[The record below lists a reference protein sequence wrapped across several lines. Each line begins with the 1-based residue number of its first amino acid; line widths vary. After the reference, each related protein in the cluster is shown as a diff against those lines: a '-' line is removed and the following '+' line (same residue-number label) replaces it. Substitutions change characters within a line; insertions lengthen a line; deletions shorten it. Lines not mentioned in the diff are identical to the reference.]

1 MTDRAHHTSEWY
13 RQRVRPFLSEVAAE
27 LIPEFDRHLEKVKAL
42 AASAADDLAV
52 CFLGPSSVGKSTLIN
67 ALVAGDGRVLPQGG
81 VGPLTALATSVRH
94 AEEPFF
100 EVAYQ
105 PRSRLNELRFS
116 LESERE
122 RVLKA
127 AGRDVPAETD
137 DEAKGAG

>member
-1 MTDRAHHTSEWY
+1 MTDGGDRVSEWY
-13 RQRVRPFLSEVAAE
+13 RQRVRPLRAEVAAE
-27 LIPEFDRHLEKVKAL
+27 LVPEFDRHLDRVETL
-42 AASAADDLAV
+42 AATVNDEVAV

-81 VGPLTALATSVRH
+81 VGPLTALATSVRY

-116 LESERE
+116 LESEHE

-137 DEAKGAG
+137 D